1 MHSKG
6 NHWQNNKATY
16 GMEENVCKWYDLQ
29 GVNIQNK
36 QMTNTTQYQT
46 NKQKIIQAKNG

>member
-36 QMTNTTQYQT
+36 QMTNATQNQT
-46 NKQKIIQAKNG
+46 NKRKIIQAKNG